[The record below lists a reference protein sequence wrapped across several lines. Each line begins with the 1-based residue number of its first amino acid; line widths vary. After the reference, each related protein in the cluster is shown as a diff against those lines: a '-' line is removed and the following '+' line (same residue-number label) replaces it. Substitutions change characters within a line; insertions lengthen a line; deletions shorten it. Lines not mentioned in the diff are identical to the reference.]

1 MRMTVSAAL
10 VFIMIATGSPVRLRA
25 AGDEVGTFRSSI
37 EGAAKS
43 FASSQATA
51 DTTANA
57 GWNRV
62 ANLSVAQRIV
72 IRTRDGRLVHAAF
85 VEADDVSLTV
95 LTGRVRQSF
104 GRADIVDVTS
114 APEGSRVGAYIG
126 ASLGLVIGFALGAS
140 VGLGCNSHC
149 SGGDNNGT

>member
-1 MRMTVSAAL
+1 
-10 VFIMIATGSPVRLRA
+10 
-25 AGDEVGTFRSSI
+25 
-37 EGAAKS
+37 
-43 FASSQATA
+43 
-51 DTTANA
+51 ANA

-62 ANLSVAQRIV
+62 VNLSGAQRIV

-104 GRADIVDVTS
+104 ARADIVDVTS

-149 SGGDNNGT
+149 SGGDITGEWLALIGPPVRLGLFGYHEFRGLPAPIYVAP